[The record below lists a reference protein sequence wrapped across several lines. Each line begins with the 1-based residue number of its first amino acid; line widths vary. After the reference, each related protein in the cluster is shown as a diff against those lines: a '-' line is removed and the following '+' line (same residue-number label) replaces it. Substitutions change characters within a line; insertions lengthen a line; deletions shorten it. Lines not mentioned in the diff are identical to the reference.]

1 MQWGRGTKRIRR
13 ATQSINRF
21 DPQNQ
26 NLFMHIPMA
35 EHNTRKESYYGWPG
49 HFKSTKGAFRMT
61 VYDPNNIGYTTF
73 DNDIGMRTC
82 ASTGQYGAS
91 NACNYRVS
99 SDALVPGYNSN
110 TKNYITPKKFSVM
123 VWFKMYGW
131 SNSWNHL
138 LGDVKPGDTTTWSA
152 NWVIRLQSSGV
163 IRYFCSAASD
173 SISGEVIS
181 SSGTIALNK
190 IYLAVLTY
198 DGQTIRG
205 YLNDRL
211 IGEATYTSGIG
222 DSANQGSLEIASAS
236 QQLGNILSV
245 NGSIWDFRMYSAA
258 LSPAQVRNIYY
269 NHWKLYSKPFAP
281 TYLVGGSAIDL
292 TVTQGFTASDEIG
305 LKFARL
311 RNITHNAALS
321 QSITTNFG
329 LRINVTQSFTT
340 EQSLSRAYLQSL
352 TQTVSLAD
360 VVAFTRNK
368 FYSKT
373 VNQSFAAYQDIGTRF
388 GRHVTL
394 VQSFSATDNPQN
406 DLTNI
411 RQSFGVTQ
419 VIAFNRML
427 NQRVTQS
434 FLTEQ
439 DPFIN
444 SPRRLDIS
452 QGFTTSQ
459 TASGRNSTNRQSMS
473 QTVTTSQVV
482 AGRNATFRLAISQSF
497 VTGYAL
503 YRRDAIIRETIS
515 HSVATTQRVNTH
527 YFKRVE
533 QDLNMVDVIDAHRHV
548 YRTFSTETT
557 IDHTFDK
564 QKVINRT
571 ISTTLEESSELNRQ
585 VIYGRTVDHDLQVQQ
600 QITVSMQ
607 LSAPQIYLPEI
618 SGGPPAFGVPNVPR
632 VGISGI
638 IPIANLVKLDSGT
651 STILLPVPQL
661 QNTLGEAAE
670 VTVKRSISGKAQAY
684 KKTTGQQRFTYTF
697 WLDMIKALELRDW
710 IINNGSKQIT
720 LTNWRGEAWQ
730 GNITT
735 DQPQFTYE
743 ALRQGQAIEKV
754 TITLSFQGV
763 KLYG

>member
-1 MQWGRGTKRIRR
+1 MEWGRGLKRTRR
-13 ATQSINRF
+13 ATQSRNRY

-35 EHNTRKESYYGWPG
+35 EHNTRKESYYGWPA
-49 HFKSTKGAFRMT
+49 HFKSTKGDYRVT

-73 DNDIGMRTC
+73 DNDIGIRTC
-82 ASTGQYGAS
+82 ASTGQYGAG
-91 NACNYRVS
+91 NACNYRV
-99 SDALVPGYNSN
+99 AYWGQLAGYNGN
-110 TKNYITPKKFSVM
+110 TKNYITPKKFTVM
-123 VWFKMYGW
+123 LWFKMYGW

-138 LGDVKPGDTTTWSA
+138 MGDVKPGGSTTWFA
-152 NWVIRLQSSGV
+152 NWVLRLQSSGV
-163 IRYFCSAASD
+163 IRYYCCDGTPSN
-173 SISGEVIS
+173 SGEVVS
-181 SSGTIALNK
+181 NSGEINLNK
-190 IYLAVLTY
+190 IYLATMTY
-198 DGQTIRG
+198 DGQTIYG
-205 YLNDRL
+205 YLNDRI
-211 IGEATYTSGIG
+211 IGTASYTAGIG
-222 DSANQGSLEIASAS
+222 NVEGSLELACDN
-236 QQLGNILSV
+236 QELGNILSV

-269 NHWKLYSKPFAP
+269 NHWKLYGKRYDA
-281 TYLVGGSAIDL
+281 TYNIAGSLVDL
-292 TVTQGFTASDEIG
+292 TVTQGLTVSDSNAV
-305 LKFARL
+305 KFNRL
-311 RNITHNAALS
+311 RNITHNATLS
-321 QSITTNFG
+321 QSAGTNFG
-329 LRINVTQSFTT
+329 RTITVTQSFTT
-340 EQSLSRAYLQSL
+340 EQSLGRAYLQSL
-352 TQTVSLAD
+352 TQNVSLAD
-360 VVAFTRNK
+360 VVAFTRSK

-373 VNQSFAAYQDIGTRF
+373 VSQSFAAYQDIGTRF
-388 GRHVTL
+388 ARHVTL

-459 TASGRNSTNRQSMS
+459 TASGRNSTNRQSLN

-564 QKVINRT
+564 QRVINRT

-710 IINNGSKQIT
+710 IIANGSKQIT